1 MHSHYSTRWQ
11 WYRYTIE
18 PEKMQLFFPAG
29 VRKTDLKN
37 IYDTGYTKNI
47 RSRYNQKPEIT
58 YKKTGEST
66 MKQRGTFSIQRLAL
80 VGMMAAMVFALTYV
94 GIDIPT
100 GLGKTKIHFGNIM
113 CLLSAFLLGPVGG
126 GLAAGVG
133 SALFDLM
140 RKASFLAPRVRV
152 WTAALC
158 GSLSYSI
165 LYLGKNVLESL
176 YVKGFTWQVTQV
188 EVLATKA
195 PVTLFNG
202 VVAVICAALLYTAL
216 TPALRKAHVLP
227 A

>member
-58 YKKTGEST
+58 YKTTGEST

-94 GIDIPT
+94 GIDITT
-100 GLGKTKIHFGNIM
+100 GLGKT
-113 CLLSAFLLGPVGG
+113 
-126 GLAAGVG
+126 
-133 SALFDLM
+133 
-140 RKASFLAPRVRV
+140 
-152 WTAALC
+152 
-158 GSLSYSI
+158 
-165 LYLGKNVLESL
+165 
-176 YVKGFTWQVTQV
+176 
-188 EVLATKA
+188 
-195 PVTLFNG
+195 
-202 VVAVICAALLYTAL
+202 
-216 TPALRKAHVLP
+216 
-227 A
+227 